1 MNYYSPVPAAPAFVE
16 VAVTSYTQVCY
27 SNISLRYVL
36 RYTVKNGCSLFC
48 VLEQRADRETLLS
61 QQQGWFF
68 NGSDGNSYV
77 APHPPFQ
84 VTSYDLDGHQMS
96 QVPNPF
102 LIEPDLLKR
111 DLRRITQSFQ

>member
-1 MNYYSPVPAAPAFVE
+1 M
-16 VAVTSYTQVCY
+16 
-27 SNISLRYVL
+27 
-36 RYTVKNGCSLFC
+36 KNGCSLFC
-48 VLEQRADRETLLS
+48 VLEQRADREALLS

-68 NGSDGNSYV
+68 NGSDGVTYV

-102 LIEPDLLKR
+102 LIVPDLVKR
-111 DLRRITQSFQ
+111 DLRRITQSCQ

>member
-1 MNYYSPVPAAPAFVE
+1 M
-16 VAVTSYTQVCY
+16 
-27 SNISLRYVL
+27 
-36 RYTVKNGCSLFC
+36 KNGCSLFC

-68 NGSDGNSYV
+68 NGSDGVTYV

-102 LIEPDLLKR
+102 SARSGEKGFAQNHTIMSMTNYTRNHCCRSCGLHNKSNVFDVCR
-111 DLRRITQSFQ
+111 